1 MVIITRGKMIDFGA
15 KHGAPTTVNSIRYPF
30 FTSVFLDS
38 LCVGTDLNRNADV
51 AWNTEGSSSPNPCS
65 DTYSGSAPFSE
76 SELVAWKDWAK
87 YISDNGRFE
96 AYVAIHNW
104 AQMIISSYAVSKVGI
119 QSPFSL
125 LRKVLHFNLF

>member
-1 MVIITRGKMIDFGA
+1 MVISTRGKMTDYGA
-15 KHGAPTTVNSIRYPF
+15 KHEAQMKVCYLGLLLIS
-30 FTSVFLDS
+30 LLLES

-87 YISDNGRFE
+87 YIGDNGRFE

>member
-1 MVIITRGKMIDFGA
+1 M
-15 KHGAPTTVNSIRYPF
+15 
-30 FTSVFLDS
+30 
-38 LCVGTDLNRNADV
+38 CVGTDLNRNADV

-87 YISDNGRFE
+87 YIADNGRFE

-104 AQMIISSYAVSKVGI
+104 AQMIISSYAVSKARI
-119 QSPFSL
+119 QIL
-125 LRKVLHFNLF
+125 ETLDGFNLEKKKCYILICFE

>member
-1 MVIITRGKMIDFGA
+1 M
-15 KHGAPTTVNSIRYPF
+15 
-30 FTSVFLDS
+30 
-38 LCVGTDLNRNADV
+38 CVGTDLNRNADV

-87 YISDNGRFE
+87 YIADNGRFE

-104 AQMIISSYAVSKVGI
+104 AQMIISSYAVSKDRI
-119 QSPFSL
+119 QILGASAPQSL
-125 LRKVLHFNLF
+125 SRLSLHFQVVFLMIHKHYIDALTM